1 MSGATSFADRAASS
15 FPSAE
20 TADDR
25 AGEVWLDAAGGNILV
40 EGREGALSP
49 GVMWKG

>member
-1 MSGATSFADRAASS
+1 MVTCAALS
-15 FPSAE
+15 FPFAETAE
-20 TADDR
+20 TADDQ

-49 GVMWKG
+49 GVIWKW